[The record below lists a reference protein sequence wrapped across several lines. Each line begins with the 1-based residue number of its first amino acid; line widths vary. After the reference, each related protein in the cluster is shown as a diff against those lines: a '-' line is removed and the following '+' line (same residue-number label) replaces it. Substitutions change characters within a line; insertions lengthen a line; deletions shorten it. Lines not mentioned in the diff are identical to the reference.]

1 MRVSFRSKAQT
12 ILSHFYA
19 VPWCV
24 PAWGREEF
32 RLTVQCVLT
41 GSAIQG
47 PYPAM
52 FAEAVKDYLGLR
64 YALPVNRGRVAIEL
78 ALRAMDLKQN
88 DEVVFPSYVC
98 HSVLDA
104 VLKAGLKPVFA
115 DVGPDL
121 HVTVETVKAAI
132 TSETRCIIVP
142 HLFGNT
148 APVDEIEKLLKG
160 TNIALIDDAAQSLG
174 SRRSGRLVGTF
185 GEWGIVSCGPGKTL
199 AGPAGGLLVTK
210 NRELYER
217 AVSIPLGQ
225 ESSALVTRRVLSF
238 WVWRRFRRYT
248 LPFKMILDRILGTE
262 EELQTTACKIS
273 NLDGAIALQQFR
285 KLCQNSLERR
295 RNADALLVGLGT
307 MADYNISD
315 FSEDG
320 MLVKLVLVLPV
331 KGPTADEV
339 ITVLADAGV
348 ECQKGYVPIHQ
359 KMKGVTILL
368 PASEVLWNRVVC
380 IPVDTGLKDTKR
392 LFRLSSTWPEFRMRQ
407 DSAKE
412 DPLLH
417 DSRIGEHVGLGSS
430 RLRDNE

>member
-1 MRVSFRSKAQT
+1 MQVSFLSKAHT

-32 RLTVQCVLT
+32 RVTVQCILT

-47 PYPAM
+47 PHPVL

-78 ALRAMDLKQN
+78 ALRAMDLRQN

-104 VLKAGLKPVFA
+104 VLRAGLRPVFA

-121 HVTVETVKAAI
+121 HVTVETVKAVI
-132 TSETRCIIVP
+132 TSQTRCVIVP

-148 APVDEIEKLLKG
+148 APVDEIENLLKG
-160 TNIALIDDAAQSLG
+160 TGIALIDDAAQSLG
-174 SRRSGRLVGTF
+174 SRRSARLVGTF
-185 GEWGIVSCGPGKTL
+185 GECGIVSCGPGKTL
-199 AGPAGGLLVTK
+199 AGPAGGLLVTQ
-210 NRELYER
+210 NRELYKR

-238 WVWRRFRRYT
+238 WAWRRFRRYT
-248 LPFKMILDRILGTE
+248 LPFRILVDRMLGPE
-262 EELQTTACKIS
+262 EEFPSTACEMS
-273 NLDGAIALQQFR
+273 NLDGAIALQQFTE
-285 KLCQNSLERR
+285 LCQNSVQRR
-295 RNADALLVGLGT
+295 RNADALLLALGT
-307 MADYNISD
+307 IADYNISD
-315 FSEDG
+315 FSQDG
-320 MLVKLVLVLPV
+320 TLVKLVLVLPI

-339 ITVLADAGV
+339 INFLAAAGV

-359 KMKGVTILL
+359 KMKDVSASL
-368 PASEVLWNRVVC
+368 PTSEALWNRVVC
-380 IPVDTGLKDTKR
+380 VPVDTALKNTKR
-392 LFRLSSTWPEFRMRQ
+392 LFRLSNTWPGFRDETRFCEGRYPI
-407 DSAKE
+407 DG
-412 DPLLH
+412 
-417 DSRIGEHVGLGSS
+417 RIGERVGLVAS
-430 RLRDNE
+430 RLRNDE